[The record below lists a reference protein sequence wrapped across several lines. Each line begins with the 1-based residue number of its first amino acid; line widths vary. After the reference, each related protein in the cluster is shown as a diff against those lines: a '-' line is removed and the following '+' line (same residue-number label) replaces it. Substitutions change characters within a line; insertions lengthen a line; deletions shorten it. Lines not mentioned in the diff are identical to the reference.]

1 MEVWFRVSLLF
12 TAFAWLAVV
21 VGLVAV
27 YYSGLPG
34 GSNVIVCAAP
44 LAVVSSVATLVEWR
58 VARGDSG
65 STST

>member
-1 MEVWFRVSLLF
+1 VEVWFRLSLLF
-12 TAFAWLAVV
+12 TIFSWLAVV

-44 LAVVSSVATLVEWR
+44 LAIVSSVATFLEWR
-58 VARGDSG
+58 VQSAED
-65 STST
+65 

>member
-12 TAFAWLAVV
+12 TVLAGLAVV

-34 GSNVIVCAAP
+34 GSNIVVCATP
-44 LAVVSSVATLVEWR
+44 LAIISGVATFIEWR
-58 VARGDSG
+58 VLHAEE
-65 STST
+65 